1 MRCFWK
7 ACNKNDT
14 WNTPYPR
21 VQPLLR
27 AQKNKNSIFLSA
39 GSIVHSSAAP
49 IQPEE
54 KEEEEEEEKQREE
67 KGEKARDIIHPLL
80 CDMHLRQHSS
90 TGPHLGHIWATPG
103 IPNHGFSVHLKSNHG
118 SNHGFQIVPGGKS
131 ST

>member
-1 MRCFWK
+1 MSAISASHKPGLFFDRPN
-7 ACNKNDT
+7 ALKN
-14 WNTPYPR
+14 
-21 VQPLLR
+21 
-27 AQKNKNSIFLSA
+27 I
-39 GSIVHSSAAP
+39 
-49 IQPEE
+49 PEE
-54 KEEEEEEEKQREE
+54 KEEEEEEEEEKQREE